1 MTELTR
7 AHTVISYYQTKYKE
21 KYDKPTVVNRNK
33 TQYLVVNMLKDL
45 TIKEAKD
52 LIDFYLK
59 TDKSPSLITLCYE
72 YDDVLEKKAS
82 EAKDL
87 ENRINLLSETQKAVE
102 EFRRR
107 YGAG

>member
-1 MTELTR
+1 MTDLTR
-7 AHTVISYYQTKYKE
+7 AHTLISYYQKKYKE
-21 KYDKPTVVNRNK
+21 RYGQSTVVNRNK
-33 TQYLVVNMLKDL
+33 VQYLIVNMLKDL
-45 TIKEAKD
+45 SMAEAKD
-52 LIDFYLK
+52 LVDFYIK

-72 YDDVLEKKAS
+72 YDDVLVKKDQ

-87 ENRINLLSETQKAVE
+87 ENRINLLAETKKTVE